1 MFKMENNKF
10 NQISKSKWP
19 MRIFGVIVFFG
30 LIYMFFFFNSSSDK
44 VSVSEDSVFE
54 TVVNYLNSI
63 TGGGVSFV
71 NSRDIGNLYEVTISY
86 QGQQIPVYVTKDGE
100 YFISEI
106 IPMNQQVQTTSQT
119 QQQTQTQRINLDD
132 SEIEGYAYL
141 GDENAPVTI
150 IEFTDF
156 SCPFCQRHYQQ
167 TKPEIKSN
175 YIDTGLVKY
184 VFVDF
189 VSVGTSTPHE
199 AALCVRELADDEA
212 FWKMFGLILDNQQEM
227 RTNPNMLAQLAVA
240 AGVDVDEFNECL
252 DSGKYQAQVSQSTAF
267 GRSLGITGT
276 PGFLIGNQEN
286 GYVLVSGAQSYN
298 VFQQTIERELN
309 N

>member
-1 MFKMENNKF
+1 MFKMEKNKLY
-10 NQISKSKWP
+10 QLSKTKWP
-19 MRIFGVIVFFG
+19 MRIFGVLVIIG
-30 LIYMFFFFNSSSDK
+30 LIYMFFFFNTNTRNN
-44 VSVSEDSVFE
+44 SVSDDLVFE
-54 TVVNYLNSI
+54 SLVDYLNGM
-63 TGGGVSFV
+63 TGGGVTFV
-71 NSRDIGNLYEVTISY
+71 NSRDIGSLYEVTVSY

-106 IPMNQQVQTTSQT
+106 IPINQQVQPP
-119 QQQTQTQRINLDD
+119 QTQTPQQPQTVTIGD
-132 SEIEGYAYL
+132 SQLQDYAYL

-175 YIDTGLVKY
+175 YIDTGLVRY

-199 AALCVRELADDEA
+199 AALCVRELAGDEA

-227 RTNPNMLAQLAVA
+227 RANPAKLTELAVQ
-240 AGVDVDEFNECL
+240 AGANQDAFEECL
-252 DSGKYQAQVSQSTAF
+252 DSGKHQSQIEESTAF

-286 GYVLVSGAQSYN
+286 SYTLVSGAQPYS
-298 VFQQTIERELN
+298 VFEQTIERELN